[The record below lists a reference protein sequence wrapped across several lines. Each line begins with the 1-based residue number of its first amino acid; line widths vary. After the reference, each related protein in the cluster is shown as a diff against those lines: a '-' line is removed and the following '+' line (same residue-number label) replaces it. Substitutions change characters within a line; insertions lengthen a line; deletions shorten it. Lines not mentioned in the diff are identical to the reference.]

1 MRLFLTIIV
10 FALLTTTAYA
20 LDVKLEWDAHPDP
33 DLHHFTLY
41 QAEMFEAHTGAWQR
55 VKEIDK
61 PNTTTTITV
70 QDGKNFAWYLTATG
84 TTKGES
90 GPSNVVQLY
99 KPKPIERPTCLGI
112 LPQ

>member
-20 LDVKLEWDAHPDP
+20 VDVKIAWDPHPNP
-33 DLHHFTLY
+33 DLDHFTLY
-41 QAEMFEAHTGAWQR
+41 QADTSGNATGPWQK

-61 PNTTTTITV
+61 ASTTTTITV

-84 TTKGES
+84 TAGNES
-90 GPSNVVQLY
+90 GPSNVIQLY
-99 KPKPIERPTCLGI
+99 KPKPIEPPTCLGI
-112 LPQ
+112 